1 MVDHPRVDALVQ
13 AVALVLLEPDEAAAG
28 HWALRDLAND
38 VEQGPGKCTEA
49 PLGKRR
55 LSVVSGATLRRT
67 RANAASRSMPRSQR
81 SSGNTGAPKFLRG
94 AGRSRLLPPAQGD
107 ARPERVLRRD
117 HEDGARTGGRRPADA
132 GVHDWRHTG
141 IT

>member
-13 AVALVLLEPDEAAAG
+13 AVALVLLEPDEAADG

-67 RANAASRSMPRSQR
+67 RANAPSRSMPRSQR
-81 SSGNTGAPKFLRG
+81 SSGNTGAEVPTGSRAISSSATRTRG
-94 AGRSRLLPPAQGD
+94 RTSRAGTSPRS
-107 ARPERVLRRD
+107 
-117 HEDGARTGGRRPADA
+117 
-132 GVHDWRHTG
+132 
-141 IT
+141 